1 MQSVTR
7 HALGRS
13 IDELRE
19 SATESDDA
27 LVSHFEDISLYPE
40 STMPTAALAATSA
53 AALHFGSDPSG
64 ARVETRVAARRAEQI
79 YLGMY
84 QLAALPPSEPF
95 VLEMDSAG
103 LRSHGTGHNPRAV
116 NAQTWLDAYWWARAT
131 RNGTARET
139 LDAVDPALLTQGS
152 RNDAAMLGLVEA
164 LQARDRRDPQWA
176 EMLSACVSQVNS
188 PTISTKE
195 EARLLQL
202 DLFGVLA
209 TIGNEP
215 DDQGN
220 FTEQL
225 TDALTDH
232 RAFWG
237 ASEER
242 SGTPRGFFSLPLFGL
257 CAMAFDEGMTID
269 VDSDYLPVELIQ
281 NPPWMFELD

>member
-19 SATESDDA
+19 AATESDDA

-84 QLAALPPSEPF
+84 QLAALPPGEPF

-152 RNDAAMLGLVEA
+152 RNDRALLGLVEA
-164 LQARDRRDPQWA
+164 LQARDRKDPEWA
-176 EMLSACVSQVNS
+176 ETLKSAVSQVNS
-188 PTISTKE
+188 PTVSTKE

-202 DLFGVLA
+202 DLFGVLG

-215 DDQGN
+215 DDQAN

-232 RAFWG
+232 RTYWSANE
-237 ASEER
+237 AR
-242 SGTPRGFFSLPLFGL
+242 SDTPRGFFSLPLFGL

-269 VDSDYLPVELIQ
+269 VESDYLPVELIQ